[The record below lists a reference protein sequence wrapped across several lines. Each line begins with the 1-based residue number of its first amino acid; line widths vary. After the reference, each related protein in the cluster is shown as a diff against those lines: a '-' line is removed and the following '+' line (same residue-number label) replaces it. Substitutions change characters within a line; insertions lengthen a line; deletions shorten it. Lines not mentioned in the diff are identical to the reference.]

1 LNKWFTANRLA
12 VSSNKIK
19 IIKFVTNNSPQFALS
34 IGYNGKYIEESAN
47 TKFLSL
53 QIDNHLNW
61 KIHIAEMIL
70 NLRGACYLVRSM
82 FHIVSID
89 TLKSIY
95 FAYFHS
101 VMKYSIILGGNPSNG
116 TKIFTLQNKIIRI
129 MTGVKPRNSCR
140 SLFNKLEILHLI
152 YFH

>member
-1 LNKWFTANRLA
+1 MF
-12 VSSNKIK
+12 I
-19 IIKFVTNNSPQFALS
+19 TNNSPQFALS

-61 KIHIAEMIL
+61 KNHVDQMIL
-70 NLRGACYLVRSM
+70 ELSWACCAVGSV

-89 TLKSIY
+89 TLKSVY

-101 VMKYSIILGGNPSNG
+101 IMKYGIIFWGYSSSSK
-116 TKIFTLQNKIIRI
+116 KIFTLQKKIIKLWLVPSQEI
-129 MTGVKPRNSCR
+129 CVETYLRNWKFY
-140 SLFNKLEILHLI
+140 LFLVNI
-152 YFH
+152 YFN